1 MRIDYSG
8 NEWGKTVFA
17 CLEKTVSLWRRA
29 YDESRLIGG
38 DLLVLKMENIMS
50 AHYDN
55 FSDVMKAAEEEHR
68 IRQAKSGVFVPKAP
82 RARKTVAIPVG
93 QPIPTSLEEL
103 TTVPEEVEFPE
114 SDPV

>member
-50 AHYDN
+50 EHYDD
-55 FSDVMKAAEEEHR
+55 FRDVIRAAEEENR
-68 IRQAKSGVFVPKAP
+68 ARLAKNGVFVPKTP
-82 RARKTVAIPVG
+82 RKRKTIAIPVG
-93 QPIPTSLEEL
+93 QPIPTPIEDL
-103 TTVPEEVEFPE
+103 TTVPEEVEFPDV
-114 SDPV
+114 DPV